1 MTFNWQEYKKA
12 IETEFSIVN
21 KDKQEVPFILNKAQ
35 DDFLQN
41 LTMRNV
47 ILKARKMGF
56 SSVLLAIAAVKFLL
70 GENER
75 CVSMSFDADASGK
88 QLERAKKFIKTFEI
102 RNQTKIST
110 KYNNRKEM
118 VLEGISAKTGLPYT
132 NTLRI
137 GTAQSD
143 SFGRGDDI
151 TFLHLTE
158 VSLAD
163 NLENLLAGVG
173 EAVVNNAII
182 TLETTANGFN
192 PFKTFWDEASLGERG
207 YKTFFYNPLWEYSEE
222 FLDQKRMELK
232 RMFPQEY
239 PMTPQEA
246 FLNSGERYFEN
257 EALKWYLEQQTKPI
271 MEGEGYVA
279 TV

>member
-1 MTFNWQEYKKA
+1 MIFKYDNYKRA
-12 IETEFSIVN
+12 IEKEFTIVN
-21 KDKQEVPFILNKAQ
+21 KDKEEVPFILNKAQ
-35 DDFLQN
+35 NHFLQN
-41 LTMRNV
+41 ITERNV

-56 SSVLLAIAAVKFLL
+56 SSLLLAIAAVKFLL

-75 CVSMSFDADASGK
+75 CVSMSFDATASGK
-88 QLERAKKFIKTFEI
+88 QLERAKRFIRSFEI
-102 RNQTKIST
+102 RNGVKIET

-118 VLEGISAKTGLPYT
+118 VLEGISKRTGLPYT

-192 PFKTFWDEASLGERG
+192 PFKSFWDEAVLGERG
-207 YKTFFYNPLWEYSEE
+207 YKAFFYNPSWEYSKE
-222 FLDQKRMELK
+222 FLEQKRKELK

-239 PMTPQEA
+239 PMTPEEA
-246 FLNSGERYFEN
+246 FLNSGERYFDT
-257 EALKWYLEQQTKPI
+257 EALQLYLSRKREPMK
-271 MEGEGYVA
+271 EGVIYV
-279 TV
+279 

>member
-1 MTFNWQEYKKA
+1 MIFKYDSYKRA
-12 IETEFSIVN
+12 IEQEFSIVN
-21 KDKQEVPFILNKAQ
+21 KDKEEVPFILNKAQ
-35 DDFLQN
+35 DHFLQN
-41 LTMRNV
+41 ITERNV

-75 CVSMSFDADASGK
+75 CVSMSFDATASGK
-88 QLERAKKFIKTFEI
+88 QLERAKKFIKSFEI
-102 RNQTKIST
+102 RNGVKVET
-110 KYNNRKEM
+110 KYNNKKEM
-118 VLEGISAKTGLPYT
+118 VLEGISKRTGLPYT

-158 VSLAD
+158 VSLAE

-192 PFKTFWDEASLGERG
+192 PFKSFWDEAVLGERG
-207 YKTFFYNPLWEYSEE
+207 YKAFFYNPSWEYSKE
-222 FLDQKRMELK
+222 FLEQKQKELK

-239 PMTPQEA
+239 PMTPEEA
-246 FLNSGERYFEN
+246 FLNSGERYFN
-257 EALKWYLEQQTKPI
+257 TEALQLYLSRKREPMK
-271 MEGEGYVA
+271 EGVIYV
-279 TV
+279 